1 MKKIARH
8 FWRKVKR
15 FHCFLVG
22 TVLASIF
29 FRVMRI
35 EKKGLKPVMKLD
47 SLISKASQDERKTVA
62 VAAAE
67 DSEVLEAVAEAARI
81 NLADFLLYGNEEE
94 IDKIIASEH
103 PELKGHTGIKIISA
117 PNNNSAA
124 EMAVKAVKANE
135 ANVLMKGNLPTAS
148 ILKAVL
154 NKEYGLRTGAVL
166 SHVAVFEI
174 PGYDRFTIV
183 TDAAMNIAPDLEQ
196 KAQIVINAVQ
206 IAHSIG
212 INMPKVAPLAAVEVV
227 NPAMQAT
234 LDAAALTVMNN
245 RGQISG
251 CKIDGPLA
259 LDNAVSQLAA
269 EHKGIQSEVA
279 GKADILLV
287 PAIEVGNVLYKSLI
301 YFANAKVGA
310 VIAGAKAPI
319 VLTSRADTAESKL
332 YSLALALCSAAK

>member
-1 MKKIARH
+1 
-8 FWRKVKR
+8 
-15 FHCFLVG
+15 
-22 TVLASIF
+22 
-29 FRVMRI
+29 
-35 EKKGLKPVMKLD
+35 MKLD
-47 SLISKASQDERKTVA
+47 SLISKASQNERKTVA
-62 VAAAE
+62 VAAAA
-67 DSEVLEAVAEAARI
+67 DAEVLEAIAEAVKLK
-81 NLADFLLYGNEEE
+81 LADFLLYGDKEE
-94 IDKIIASEH
+94 IEMMIRQLH
-103 PELKGHTGIKIISA
+103 PQLLDSTGVKVLSA
-117 PNNNSAA
+117 PNNNTAA

-135 ANVLMKGNLPTAS
+135 ANVLMKGNIPTAS

-196 KAQIVINAVQ
+196 KAQIVRNAVQ
-206 IAHSIG
+206 VAHSIG
-212 INMPKVAPLAAVEVV
+212 IEMPKVAPLAAVEVV
-227 NPAMQAT
+227 NPSMQAT
-234 LDAAALTVMNN
+234 LDASALTMMNK

-251 CKIDGPLA
+251 CIIDGPLA
-259 LDNAVSQLAA
+259 LDNAVSKLAA

-279 GKADILLV
+279 GEADILLV

-332 YSLALALCSAAK
+332 YSLALALCSASK

>member
-1 MKKIARH
+1 
-8 FWRKVKR
+8 
-15 FHCFLVG
+15 
-22 TVLASIF
+22 
-29 FRVMRI
+29 
-35 EKKGLKPVMKLD
+35 MKLD
-47 SLISKASQDERKTVA
+47 SLISTASQNDRKTVA

-67 DSEVLEAVAEAARI
+67 DAEVLEAVAQAVNLE
-81 NLADFLLYGNEEE
+81 LADFLLYGNKEE
-94 IDKIIASEH
+94 IERMIAAEH
-103 PELKGHTGIKIISA
+103 PELADSKRVKIISV

-124 EMAVKAVKANE
+124 EMAVKAVKAKE
-135 ANVLMKGNLPTAS
+135 ANVVMKGHIPTAA

-166 SHVAVFEI
+166 SHVAVFEV

-196 KAQIVINAVQ
+196 KAQIIKNAVKV
-206 IAHSIG
+206 AHSIG
-212 INMPKVAPLAAVEVV
+212 IEMPKVAPLAAVEVI

-234 LDAAALTVMNN
+234 VDAASLTMMNK

-251 CKIDGPLA
+251 CIVDGPLA
-259 LDNAVSQLAA
+259 LDNAVSQIAA
-269 EHKGIQSEVA
+269 EHKGINSEVA
-279 GKADILLV
+279 GRADILLV

-310 VIAGAKAPI
+310 IIAGAKAPI

-332 YSLALALCSAAK
+332 YSLALALCSASK